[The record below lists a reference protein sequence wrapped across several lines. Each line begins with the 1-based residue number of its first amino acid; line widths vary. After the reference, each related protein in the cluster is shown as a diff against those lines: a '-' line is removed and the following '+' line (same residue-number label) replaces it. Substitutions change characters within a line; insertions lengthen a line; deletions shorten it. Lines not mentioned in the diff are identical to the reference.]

1 MYKNAKVYSD
11 GSHYV
16 AILQKKTA
24 RNSRPSLA
32 PSPEAEQRKELF
44 EKAFQG
50 NKDKRRKEKL
60 KNIVQDLS
68 EAFSTKAEA
77 ERYVRENM
85 ARKERNELL
94 RKTRLARKV
103 NLNPW
108 NWFCTFTY
116 SDEKHTEE
124 SFR

>member
-16 AILQKKTA
+16 AILQKK
-24 RNSRPSLA
+24 NSRQMRSQFPS
-32 PSPEAEQRKELF
+32 SPEAEQKKELF
-44 EKAFQG
+44 ETAFQE
-50 NKDKRRKEKL
+50 NKGKRRKEKL

-68 EAFSTKAEA
+68 EAFSTKAET
-77 ERYVRENM
+77 ESYVRENM

-103 NLNPW
+103 
-108 NWFCTFTY
+108 T
-116 SDEKHTEE
+116 
-124 SFR
+124 